1 MSSLKIPKIPTIDDY
16 DIRDSKV
23 LVRVDFNSPI
33 DPKTGGIL
41 NDFRIRSH
49 TETLRELVVKR
60 NCAVVVISH
69 QGRPGEKD
77 FVTLE
82 RHAEKLSEYLGMEV
96 EFIEDVM
103 GPAARNRIKE
113 LRNGEILML
122 DNVRM
127 VSEELLEAIP
137 EKQAETFLVRRL
149 APLFNYYVNDAF
161 GTAHRSQPSIVGF
174 PLKLPSAAGRLMER
188 EVNALRRAFEESSA
202 PRVFVLGG
210 GKVYDS
216 LRIIEYL
223 VRNKIADRI
232 LTTGL
237 VAQLF
242 LVAKAVNIGLANKRF
257 LEEKGV
263 LALVSRAR
271 RILLSGAPIETPID
285 FKTLVGDEVRNETI
299 GSVQGLIM
307 DVGEQT
313 IQMYSELMK
322 EANVIVVR
330 GPAGVIEDPRFRDGT
345 ARLLDSALETE
356 AFVIIGGGHLAV
368 LADPEKIRS
377 RGNVHLSTGGGAL
390 LLFLAGEE
398 LPALYAL
405 NKSAKKFLGWK
416 N

>member
-16 DIRDSKV
+16 DIRESKV

-33 DPKTGGIL
+33 DPKTGKIL

-49 TETLRELVVKR
+49 VETLRELVVDR
-60 NCAVVVISH
+60 NCSVVVVSH

-82 RHAEKLSEYLGMEV
+82 EHAKRLAEYLDLDV

-103 GPAARNRIKE
+103 GPAARNKIKE
-113 LRNGEILML
+113 LKNGEILML

-127 VSEELLEAIP
+127 VSEELLEAVP
-137 EKQAETFLVRRL
+137 EKQAETFIVRRL

-242 LVAKAVNIGLANKRF
+242 LVAKAVNIGLANKKF

-263 LALVSRAR
+263 LALISRAR

-285 FKTLVGDEVRNETI
+285 FKTLVDNEVRNETI
-299 GSVQGLIM
+299 GNVKGLIM

-330 GPAGVIEDPRFRDGT
+330 GPAGVIEDPRFREGT
-345 ARLLDSALETE
+345 ARILNSALETE

-368 LADPEKIRS
+368 LADQEKMKS

-416 N
+416 D

>member
-1 MSSLKIPKIPTIDDY
+1 MSCLKIPRIPTINDY

-33 DPKTGGIL
+33 DPKTGKIL

-49 TETLRELVVKR
+49 IETIRELVSER
-60 NCAVVVISH
+60 NCAVVLISH

-82 RHAEKLSEYLGMEV
+82 EHAKKLSEYLGMEI

-127 VSEELLEAIP
+127 ASEELLEAVP

-149 APLFNYYVNDAF
+149 SPLFNYYVNDAF

-174 PLKLPSAAGRLMER
+174 PLRLPSAAGRLMER
-188 EVNALRRAFEESSA
+188 EVNALRRAFGESFA

-223 VRNKIADRI
+223 VKNKIADRI

-237 VAQLF
+237 LAQLF
-242 LVAKAVNIGLANKRF
+242 LAAKAVNIGLANKRF
-257 LEEKGV
+257 LEEKGI
-263 LALVSRAR
+263 LALVTRAR
-271 RILLSGAPIETPID
+271 RILLSGAPVETPID
-285 FKTLVGDEVRNETI
+285 FKTLVGDEIRNETI
-299 GSVQGLIM
+299 GNVQGLIM
-307 DVGEQT
+307 DIGEQT
-313 IQMYSELMK
+313 IQMYSELMR
-322 EANVIVVR
+322 ETNVIVIR
-330 GPAGVIEDPRFRDGT
+330 GPAGVIEDPRFRNGT
-345 ARLLDSALETE
+345 AKLLDSALETE
-356 AFVIIGGGHLAV
+356 AFVIIGGGHLAALV
-368 LADPEKIRS
+368 DPEKIRS

-405 NKSAKKFLGWK
+405 NKSARKFLGWR

>member
-16 DIRDSKV
+16 DIRESKV

-33 DPKTGGIL
+33 DPKTGKIL

-49 TETLRELVVKR
+49 VETLRELVVDRK
-60 NCAVVVISH
+60 CAVVVISH

-77 FVTLE
+77 FTTLE
-82 RHAEKLSEYLGMEV
+82 EHAKRLSEYLGLDV

-127 VSEELLEAIP
+127 ASEELLEAIP
-137 EKQAETFLVRRL
+137 EKQAETFIVRRL

-223 VRNKIADRI
+223 VKNKIADRI

-242 LVAKAVNIGLANKRF
+242 LVAKAVNIGLANKKF

-263 LALVSRAR
+263 LALISRAR

-285 FKTLVGDEVRNETI
+285 FKTLVDNEVRNETI
-299 GSVQGLIM
+299 GNIKGLIM

-330 GPAGVIEDPRFRDGT
+330 GPAGVIEDPRFREGT
-345 ARLLDSALETE
+345 ARILNSALETE

-368 LADPEKIRS
+368 LADQEKMKS

-416 N
+416 D